1 MGYRLDIYKNQ
12 RDREHNIFYGT
23 KLVGY
28 TNYDEDLLCIKY
40 LCSIREELEP
50 DDFGYY
56 YAPRKIELN
65 YSEFKQFIQLYFF
78 DLAHD
83 EWLEPGLSDPKK
95 EDFERVYEMVD
106 FGRIQIMNILK
117 ELTIEDKI
125 IVGWC

>member
-1 MGYRLDIYKNQ
+1 MGYRLDIYKNIE
-12 RDREHNIFYGT
+12 DVNHNIFYGT

-28 TNYDEDLLCIKY
+28 VDYTENLLCIKY
-40 LCSIREELEP
+40 LCSIREDLDPE
-50 DDFGYY
+50 DFGYY
-56 YAPRKIELN
+56 YSPQIELN
-65 YSEFKQFIQLYFF
+65 YSEFKQFIELYFF

-83 EWLEPGLSDPKK
+83 EWLDTCNNDK
-95 EDFERVYEMVD
+95 EDFERVYKMVD

>member
-12 RDREHNIFYGT
+12 CDQEHNIFYGT

-28 TNYDEDLLCIKY
+28 TGHDDILLCVKY

-56 YAPRKIELN
+56 YCPEIELD

-78 DLAHD
+78 DLTHD
-83 EWLEPGLSDPKK
+83 EWLDPSNNDK
-95 EDFERVYEMVD
+95 EDFKRVYEIVD

-117 ELTIEDKI
+117 ELMIEDKI
-125 IVGWC
+125 IVRWC

>member
-1 MGYRLDIYKNQ
+1 MGYRLDIYKNHHDQ
-12 RDREHNIFYGT
+12 EHNIFYGT

-28 TNYDEDLLCIKY
+28 TNHDEDLLCIKY

-56 YAPRKIELN
+56 YGPREIELN

-78 DLAHD
+78 DLAYD
-83 EWLEPGLSDPKK
+83 EWINPSRKVD
-95 EDFERVYEMVD
+95 EDFERVFVMID
-106 FGRIQIMNILK
+106 FGRLQIMNILK
-117 ELTIEDKI
+117 ELNIEDKI